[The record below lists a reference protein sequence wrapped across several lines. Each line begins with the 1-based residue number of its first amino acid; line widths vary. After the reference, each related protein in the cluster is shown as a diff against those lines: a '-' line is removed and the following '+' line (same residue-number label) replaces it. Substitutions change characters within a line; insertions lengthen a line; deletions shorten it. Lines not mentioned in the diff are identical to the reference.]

1 MQNYTASNGSL
12 TPCQSVP
19 GSSLGSGFATPRGH
33 YGSQPPSPFGTP
45 LSGVPGVGLE
55 QIAPLAPSLAQLSGA
70 PPAKDLLGPPPPPS
84 LRHRPTTFALAIA
97 HMPPQ
102 HHHRLHWS
110 LLW

>member
-55 QIAPLAPSLAQLSGA
+55 QMAPLAPSLAQLSGA
-70 PPAKDLLGPPPPPS
+70 PPAKDPYPPS
-84 LRHRPTTFALAIA
+84 PPHTHPHRASAIA
-97 HMPPQ
+97 HPP
-102 HHHRLHWS
+102 S
-110 LLW
+110 P

>member
-70 PPAKDLLGPPPPPS
+70 PPAKDPYPPPYPPPEQVPRPHGQCDTH
-84 LRHRPTTFALAIA
+84 LRHRSAG
-97 HMPPQ
+97 
-102 HHHRLHWS
+102 
-110 LLW
+110 